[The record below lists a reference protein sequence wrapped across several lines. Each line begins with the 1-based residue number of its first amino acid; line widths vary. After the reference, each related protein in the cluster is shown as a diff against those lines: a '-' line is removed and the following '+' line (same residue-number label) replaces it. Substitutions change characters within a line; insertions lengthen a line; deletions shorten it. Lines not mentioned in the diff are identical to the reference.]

1 MFCKKIIVII
11 GVLFCAEPAL
21 SQKNEISILNDRFYF
36 TFPDTAKNIARAT
49 NIMSAGRNANRETRV
64 IYDIGEKRIVFFAQ
78 ELFLKSVSNLENTLK
93 SESGAAYH
101 FVTKT
106 IYNKDSVQCVKIT
119 PEKFDEKA
127 AAILINTVIIKNADN
142 TLSRFDTYLNPKAFA
157 DRATFD
163 KISEQV
169 LSSFR
174 KGNRRINLNA
184 RVDSFFVL
192 GSKNIMQISFPKD
205 YMITVDNAGDF
216 ETYNIKKVV
225 AYGDTLD
232 ASIIIYFGFHPSLF
246 NGELQLT
253 NFKTPDTDG
262 EFMGQKMQWM
272 NFNDSERKLLL
283 REQVFADDDIGE
295 NAKIHIALIA
305 NDQKLID
312 ELTLIVKN
320 ILLKYHK

>member
-1 MFCKKIIVII
+1 
-11 GVLFCAEPAL
+11 
-21 SQKNEISILNDRFYF
+21 
-36 TFPDTAKNIARAT
+36 
-49 NIMSAGRNANRETRV
+49 MSAGSNANRETRV
-64 IYDIGEKRIVFFAQ
+64 IYDIGDKRIVYFAQ
-78 ELFLKSVSNLENTLK
+78 ELLLKSVNDLEKTLK
-93 SESGAAYH
+93 SQSSAEYPFA
-101 FVTKT
+101 VKT
-106 IYNKDSVQCVKIT
+106 IFNKDSVQCINII
-119 PEKFDEKA
+119 PEKFDDKA
-127 AAILINTVIIKNADN
+127 AAILISTVIIKNADN
-142 TLSRFDTYLNPKAFA
+142 TLSRFDAYLNPKAFA
-157 DRATFD
+157 DRTTFD
-163 KISEQV
+163 KINEQV

-174 KGNRRINLNA
+174 KGTRRINLNS
-184 RVDSFFVL
+184 RIDSFFVL
-192 GSKNIMQISFPKD
+192 GSKNIVQINLPKD

-246 NGELQLT
+246 SAELQLT
-253 NFKTPDTDG
+253 NFKTRDTDG

-305 NDQKLID
+305 NDQKLMN

-320 ILLKYHK
+320 ILLKYRK